1 MILKT
6 LVIVAAVFLSGC
18 TNFNYGELFKEP
30 EPSEDKATLVFY
42 REGVVANQVP
52 LDIAI
57 DGVTVVTM
65 NPKGY
70 KTVRVAPGE
79 YTFNSSTKMVDL
91 RNKYKVDSGRTY
103 YMRMYCYSIPLAYSL
118 CKVEA
123 VNRLQAEHRLR
134 VVRESLDPPVHP
146 SN

>member
-70 KTVRVAPGE
+70 KNVRVAPGE